1 LAEWIADPRN
11 PLTCRVIVNRVW
23 QWHFGQALAGNAN
36 NFGSTG
42 KPPTHPEL
50 LDWLAASL
58 VEHGWS
64 LKQLHRAIMTSAAY
78 RRSCEHPNR
87 KAFAE
92 LDPTGSSYAAFS
104 PRRLTNEELRDGML
118 RASGELNLALGGV
131 PVRPEINLEA
141 AMQPR
146 QVMGTLAAAW
156 TPSPRPQDRHRRSIY
171 ALKLR
176 GLRDPFCEVF
186 NEPSPDLSCERR
198 EASTVTPQVF
208 SLFNGQATYGRAVA
222 LAALALKDAHDEN
235 AAVQAI
241 YRRAFGRSATA
252 EETQAAVNHWRRMTA
267 RHEKLSFTKADRP
280 REVVRETVEE
290 NTGTKF
296 TFAEPLDAYADFKS
310 DLEFADVDARTRGL
324 AELCLAIF
332 NSNEFA
338 FVY

>member
-1 LAEWIADPRN
+1 
-11 PLTCRVIVNRVW
+11 
-23 QWHFGQALAGNAN
+23 
-36 NFGSTG
+36 
-42 KPPTHPEL
+42 
-50 LDWLAASL
+50 
-58 VEHGWS
+58 
-64 LKQLHRAIMTSAAY
+64 
-78 RRSCEHPNR
+78 
-87 KAFAE
+87 
-92 LDPTGSSYAAFS
+92 
-104 PRRLTNEELRDGML
+104 ML

-141 AMQPR
+141 ALQPR

-186 NEPSPDLSCERR
+186 NEPSLDLSCERR
-198 EASTVTPQVF
+198 ETSTVTPQVF

-222 LAALALKDAHDEN
+222 LAALALRDARDEN

-252 EETQAAVNHWRRMTA
+252 EETQAAVDHWRRMTA
-267 RHEKLSFTKADRP
+267 RHEKLSFAKADRS

-290 NTGTKF
+290 NTGTRF
-296 TFAEPLDAYADFKS
+296 TFAEPLDAYADFTP
-310 DLEFADVDARTRGL
+310 DLQFADVNARTRGL